1 MRTNVVKINDR
12 EIFVQEKRIKELRE
26 LSEKIAL
33 DFNSFL
39 KTDLEGKNTNDVF
52 GDIFE
57 MLRDKLIVIFPT
69 LTQEDIENAYM
80 SELEE
85 LLISFLEINF
95 MGAKKVI
102 GQVMKLQ

>member
-1 MRTNVVKINDR
+1 MRTKVVKINDK
-12 EIFVQEKRIKELRE
+12 EIFVQERRIKELKE

-52 GDIFE
+52 GGIFE
-57 MLRDKLIVIFPT
+57 MLRDKIIIIFPQ
-69 LTQEDIENAYM
+69 LTEEDIENAYM

-85 LLISFLEINF
+85 LLSSFLEINF
-95 MGAKKVI
+95 MGAKKII